1 MTDRPRPVNCLSGRI
16 TQSDLLAN
24 QYLAGQGAMD
34 RASIGDLAQP
44 LPLRVVE
51 LTVQIENALD
61 EGAPS
66 GAQNRNVQP
75 TLVVTSVAVESK
87 RLPSVLMAWLTTKN
101 SSFPG
106 SMIHRRRLL
115 MPRESDALSH

>member
-1 MTDRPRPVNCLSGRI
+1 
-16 TQSDLLAN
+16 
-24 QYLAGQGAMD
+24 MD

-66 GAQNRNVQP
+66 GAQNRKVQP

-87 RLPSVLMAWLTTKN
+87 RLPSVLMA
-101 SSFPG
+101 
-106 SMIHRRRLL
+106 
-115 MPRESDALSH
+115 